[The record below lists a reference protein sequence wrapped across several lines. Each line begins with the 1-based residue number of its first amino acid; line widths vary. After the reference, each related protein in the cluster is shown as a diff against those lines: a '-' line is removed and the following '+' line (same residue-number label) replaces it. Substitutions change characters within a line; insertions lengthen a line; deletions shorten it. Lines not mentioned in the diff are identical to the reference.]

1 MKNQELE
8 VKFFITDLKKIE
20 RIAQSSGSVL
30 TQPRTYESN
39 LRFDTPDRRLQ
50 SNLQVLRLRLDSEA
64 RLTFKGQAQ
73 SFGGARLR
81 EEIEFVA
88 SDYETARLFLLALGF
103 EVVMVYEKYRTVYDL
118 ENVHITLDELPYGN
132 FLELEGDDPQILRKI
147 SLLLGVDWEAQA
159 SGSYAYLFEQL
170 KLEHGFPFR
179 DLTFENF
186 GNLTITPE
194 MLHLKPAD

>member
-8 VKFFITDLKKIE
+8 VKFFVTDLKKIE
-20 RIAQSSGSVL
+20 RIAQSCGSVL
-30 TQPRTYESN
+30 SQPRTYESN

-64 RLTFKGQAQ
+64 RLTFKGPAKL
-73 SFGGARLR
+73 FGGARLR

-103 EVVMVYEKYRTVYDL
+103 DVVMAYEKYRTVYDL

-132 FLELEGDDPQILRKI
+132 FLELEGDDPQVLQKI
-147 SLLLGVDWEAQA
+147 SLLLGIDWEAQA
-159 SGSYAYLFEQL
+159 TGSYAFLFDQL
-170 KLEHGFPFR
+170 KLEHGFTFR

-186 GNLTITPE
+186 ANLIITPE
-194 MLHLKPAD
+194 MMHLSPAD

>member
-8 VKFFITDLKKIE
+8 VKFYVTDLKKIE
-20 RIAQSSGSVL
+20 RIAQSCGSVL
-30 TQPRTYESN
+30 SQPRTYESN

-64 RLTFKGQAQ
+64 RLTFKGPAQ
-73 SFGGARLR
+73 LFGGARLR

-88 SDYETARLFLLALGF
+88 SDYETARLFLLALGY
-103 EVVMVYEKYRTVYDL
+103 EVVMAYEKYRTVYDL

-132 FLELEGDDPQILRKI
+132 FLELEGDDPQVLQKI
-147 SLLLGVDWEAQA
+147 SLLLGIDWEAQA
-159 SGSYAYLFEQL
+159 TGSYAFLFDQL
-170 KLEHGFPFR
+170 KLEHGFTFR

-186 GNLTITPE
+186 ANLIITPE
-194 MLHLKPAD
+194 MMHLNPAD

>member
-1 MKNQELE
+1 LKNQELE
-8 VKFFITDLKKIE
+8 VKFYVINLRKIE

-30 TQPRTYESN
+30 SQPRTYESN

-64 RLTFKGQAQ
+64 RLTFKGPAQ

-88 SDYETARLFLLALGF
+88 SDYETARLFLQALGF
-103 EVVMVYEKYRTVYDL
+103 EVVMAYEKYRTVYDL

-132 FLELEGDDPQILRKI
+132 FLELEGDDPQVLQKI
-147 SLLLGVDWEAQA
+147 SLLLGVDWETQA
-159 SGSYAYLFEQL
+159 TGSYAFLFDQL
-170 KLEHGFPFR
+170 KLEHGFTFR

-186 GNLTITPE
+186 ANLIITPE
-194 MLHLKPAD
+194 MMHLSPAD

>member
-8 VKFFITDLKKIE
+8 VKFYITDLKRIE
-20 RIAQSSGSVL
+20 HTAQSLGSIL

-39 LRFDTPDRRLQ
+39 LRFDTPDKRLQ
-50 SNLQVLRLRLDSEA
+50 SNLQVLRLRMDSEA
-64 RLTFKGQAQ
+64 RLTFKGPAQA
-73 SFGGARLR
+73 FGGARLR

-103 EVVMVYEKYRTVYDL
+103 EVVMVYEKYRTIYDL
-118 ENVHITLDELPYGN
+118 ENVHVTLDELPYGN
-132 FLELEGDDPQILRKI
+132 FLELEGDDPQVLKKI
-147 SLLLGVDWEAQA
+147 SLLLGVNWEAQA
-159 SGSYAYLFEQL
+159 TGSYAFLFEQL
-170 KLEHGFPFR
+170 KLEYGLAFR

-194 MLHLKPAD
+194 MLHLRPAD